1 MGIPKYAIINNDAMN
16 NLVHI
21 YFHIIGAISPKI
33 SINPKSR
40 IAGSKCKWTSRF
52 FWMLSNSHPEG
63 LYLPAYIRVSI
74 SSQPQQMF
82 VILFNFCQ
90 SDR

>member
-1 MGIPKYAIINNDAMN
+1 MGIPKYAIINSDAMN

-52 FWMLSNSHPEG
+52 FLDAVKFPSRRAVPSS
-63 LYLPAYIRVSI
+63 LYKSVHFLTASANVCHT
-74 SSQPQQMF
+74 
-82 VILFNFCQ
+82 V
-90 SDR
+90 